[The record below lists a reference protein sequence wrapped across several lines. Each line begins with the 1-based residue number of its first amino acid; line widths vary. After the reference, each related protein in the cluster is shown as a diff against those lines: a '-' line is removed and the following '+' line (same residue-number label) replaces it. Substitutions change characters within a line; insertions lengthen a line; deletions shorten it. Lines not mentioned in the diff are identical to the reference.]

1 MALVYHDPR
10 TVTQPA
16 QYLSDIEIVHDGG
29 TNGFSLARLKCE
41 GVTHIAIRWN
51 VARKEHDDPAKQS
64 GEVMCLGTPSAK
76 GSPSWFILP
85 VELFQP
91 ELFAAGNPI
100 FRQLAEQL
108 K

>member
-16 QYLSDIEIVHDGG
+16 QYLTDIEVIYDGG
-29 TNGFSLARLKCE
+29 PDGFSLARLRCE

-64 GEVMCLGTPSAK
+64 GELKCVGTPSVK
-76 GSPSWFILP
+76 GEPSWFILP

-91 ELFAAGNPI
+91 ALFDANNPI
-100 FRQLAEQL
+100 FRHIVDQL
-108 K
+108 